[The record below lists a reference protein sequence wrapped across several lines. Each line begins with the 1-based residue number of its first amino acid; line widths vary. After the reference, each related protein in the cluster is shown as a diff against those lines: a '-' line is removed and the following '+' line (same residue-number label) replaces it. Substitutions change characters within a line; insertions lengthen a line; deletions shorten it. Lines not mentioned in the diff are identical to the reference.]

1 LVVEQQYSFSPASP
15 PGFFCQTQMPI
26 QLDLTFTPVEKHV
39 MSAQQSTR
47 SFAPHS
53 RLQPALIK
61 ALLLFV
67 IGLIL
72 LPMLATLVA
81 ALSGSLAT
89 GRGLAATLLP
99 DATTSTLVLA
109 LCVGFGT
116 AGIGTI
122 TAWLVTAYRFK
133 GSNILE
139 IALALP
145 LAFPAYVV
153 AYAYTVFLD
162 YPGPLQSTL
171 RNVTGWQGR
180 DYWFPDVR
188 SIGGAILMFVLV
200 LYPYVY
206 LLARA
211 AFMRQ
216 SAGAFQSARTLGA
229 SPVRAFLSVSAPM
242 ARPAIAAGVALV
254 LMETLAD
261 FGTVAH
267 FGVQTFATAIY
278 QSWFSFGDRAAAAQ
292 LSLCLLIVVL
302 LLATLER
309 KQRGKISRFGRAR
322 HEVRMAAIALIGWR
336 ATVAFIVCFA
346 PVLFGFILPVLLM
359 FQLAIT
365 SDQNLFSPRY
375 IGFIV
380 NSLKLAAMAAT
391 VTVTA
396 AMLLGFAKR
405 FMPSRLTSFG
415 LNVAGLGYA
424 VPGGVIAIG
433 LLVPFAALD
442 NAIDAWLR
450 ANFNVSS
457 GLLFTGS
464 AVLLVIAYLVR
475 FLSPALGS
483 FETGMESVKPNM
495 DRAARTLGSTT
506 QNIIMRI
513 HLPLLSTSL
522 LTGALIVFVDV
533 MKELPATLILRPFNY
548 DTLAVQAYRLASDE
562 RLADAAVPSLVIVAF
577 GMLPVILLCRTLAK
591 RE

>member
-1 LVVEQQYSFSPASP
+1 MNQLPVF
-15 PGFFCQTQMPI
+15 QTAIRDVRSKQS
-26 QLDLTFTPVEKHV
+26 LRPVFV
-39 MSAQQSTR
+39 
-47 SFAPHS
+47 
-53 RLQPALIK
+53 K
-61 ALLLFV
+61 ALLIIIIAV
-67 IGLIL
+67 IL

-81 ALSGSLAT
+81 ALSGTLLT
-89 GRGLAATLLP
+89 GRALAASLLPPAIQSTLL
-99 DATTSTLVLA
+99 LA
-109 LCVGFGT
+109 VFVGVGT
-116 AGIGTI
+116 AIIGMI
-122 TAWLVTAYRFK
+122 TAWLVTAYRFS
-133 GSNILE
+133 GSHILE

-162 YPGPLQSTL
+162 YPGPVQTTL
-171 RNVTGWQGR
+171 RHTTGWQGQ

-188 SIGGAILMFVLV
+188 SIGGAIFMFVLV

-216 SAGAFQSARTLGA
+216 SADAFQSARTLGA
-229 SPVRAFLSVSAPM
+229 SPFRAFLSVSAPM
-242 ARPAIAAGVALV
+242 ARPAVAAGVALV
-254 LMETLAD
+254 LMETMAD

-302 LLATLER
+302 FLVALER
-309 KQRGKISRFGRAR
+309 KQRGKINRFAR
-322 HEVRMAAIALIGWR
+322 TRHDVRMAPMALTGWR
-336 ATVAFIVCFA
+336 AVVAFTVCFM
-346 PVLFGFILPVLLM
+346 PVLFGFIVPVLILL
-359 FQLAIT
+359 QLALN
-365 SDQNLFSPRY
+365 SDQSLLSPRY
-375 IGFIV
+375 LGFITK
-380 NSLKLAAMAAT
+380 SFKLAAMAAT
-391 VTVTA
+391 LTICV

-405 FMPSRLTSFG
+405 FMPSRLTRFG
-415 LNVAGLGYA
+415 WGLAGLGYA

-433 LLVPFAALD
+433 LLVPFAAFD
-442 NAIDAWLR
+442 NALDAWLR
-450 ANFNVSS
+450 LNFNVSS

-464 AVLLVIAYLVR
+464 AALLIIAYLVR
-475 FLSPALGS
+475 FLSPALGA
-483 FETGMESVKPNM
+483 FETGMGSIKPNM
-495 DRAARTLGSTT
+495 DKAARSLGSTT
-506 QNIIMRI
+506 LDIITRV

-562 RLADAAVPSLVIVAF
+562 RLADAAVPSLIIVAF
-577 GMLPVILLCRTLAK
+577 GLLPVILLCRTLAK

>member
-1 LVVEQQYSFSPASP
+1 MPPAEKQAMNAP
-15 PGFFCQTQMPI
+15 QTRKILMPE
-26 QLDLTFTPVEKHV
+26 P
-39 MSAQQSTR
+39 
-47 SFAPHS
+47 
-53 RLQPALIK
+53 RLQSLGIK
-61 ALLLFV
+61 ALLLLV
-67 IGLIL
+67 VGVIL
-72 LPMLATLVA
+72 LPMVATLLA
-81 ALSGSLAT
+81 AVSGSLVT
-89 GRGLAATLLP
+89 GRGLAASLLP
-99 DATTSTLVLA
+99 DATRSTLVLA
-109 LCVGFGT
+109 VCVGIGT
-116 AGIGTI
+116 AVIGTI

-133 GSNILE
+133 GSHILE

-145 LAFPAYVV
+145 LALPAYVV

-162 YPGPLQSTL
+162 YPGPLQTSL
-171 RNVTGWQGR
+171 RAMTGWQGQ

-188 SIGGAILMFVLV
+188 SIGGAIFMFVLV

-229 SPVRAFLSVSAPM
+229 SPIRAFLSVSAPM
-242 ARPAIAAGVALV
+242 ARPAIVAGVALV
-254 LMETLAD
+254 LMETMAD

-302 LLATLER
+302 ILAALER

-322 HEVRMAAIALIGWR
+322 HEVRMAAIELTGWR
-336 ATVAFIVCFA
+336 ASIGFIVCFT
-346 PVLFGFILPVLLM
+346 PVLFGFILPVVLLL
-359 FQLAIT
+359 QLAMT
-365 SDQNLFSPRY
+365 SDQSLFSQRY
-375 IGFIV
+375 LGFIS
-380 NSLKLAAMAAT
+380 NSLKLAGMAAT
-391 VTVTA
+391 VTIAA

-405 FMPSRLTSFG
+405 FMPSNLTRFG
-415 LNVAGLGYA
+415 LNIAGLGYA

-442 NAIDAWLR
+442 NALDAWLR
-450 ANFNVSS
+450 FNFSVSS

-464 AVLLVIAYLVR
+464 AALLVIAYLVR
-475 FLSPALGS
+475 FLSPALGA

-495 DRAARTLGSTT
+495 DKAARTLGSTT
-506 QNIIMRI
+506 QNIITRI

-522 LTGALIVFVDV
+522 MTGAMIVFVDV

-562 RLADAAVPSLVIVAF
+562 RLADAAVPSLIIVAF
-577 GMLPVILLCRTLAK
+577 GLLPVIVLCRTLAK

>member
-1 LVVEQQYSFSPASP
+1 MNV
-15 PGFFCQTQMPI
+15 
-26 QLDLTFTPVEKHV
+26 
-39 MSAQQSTR
+39 QQSTQ
-47 SFAPHS
+47 FLAPNQ
-53 RLQPALIK
+53 RMQVLVIK

-67 IGLIL
+67 IALIL
-72 LPMLATLVA
+72 LPMLATVLA

-99 DATTSTLVLA
+99 EATWSTVVLA
-109 LCVGFGT
+109 VCV
-116 AGIGTI
+116 GIGTAITGAI

-133 GSNILE
+133 GSYILE

-145 LAFPAYVV
+145 LALPAYVV

-162 YPGPLQSTL
+162 YPGPLQTAL
-171 RNVTGWQGR
+171 RNIMGWQGQT
-180 DYWFPDVR
+180 YWFPDVR
-188 SIGGAILMFVLV
+188 SIGGAIFMFVLV

-229 SPVRAFLSVSAPM
+229 SPIRAFLSVSAPM

-302 LLATLER
+302 ILATLER
-309 KQRGKISRFGRAR
+309 KQRGKINRFGRAR
-322 HEVRMAAIALIGWR
+322 HEVRMAAISLTGWR
-336 ATVAFIVCFA
+336 AIVAFVVCFA
-346 PVLFGFILPVLLM
+346 PVLFGFILPVILLL
-359 FQLAIT
+359 QLAST

-375 IGFIV
+375 VGFIV
-380 NSLKLAAMAAT
+380 NSLKLAGMAAT
-391 VTVTA
+391 VTITA

-405 FMPSRLTSFG
+405 FMPSRLTRFG

-433 LLVPFAALD
+433 LLVPFAAFD
-442 NAIDAWLR
+442 NALDAWLR

-464 AVLLVIAYLVR
+464 AALLVIAYLVR
-475 FLSPALGS
+475 FLSPALGA

-495 DRAARTLGSTT
+495 DKAARTLGSTT
-506 QNIIMRI
+506 QNIITRI

-522 LTGALIVFVDV
+522 VTGALIVFVDV

-577 GMLPVILLCRTLAK
+577 GLLPVILLCRTLAK
-591 RE
+591 R